1 MNDLE
6 QKLQSEAMEGTKIVA
21 CRFPLPNMKPT
32 QIIGGGIDSV
42 WLYEMDQKN
51 K

>member
-6 QKLQSEAMEGTKIVA
+6 KKLQTEALEGTKIVA
-21 CRFPLPNMKPT
+21 CRFPLPNMKPK

-42 WLYEMDQKN
+42 WLYEINRQK
-51 K
+51 